1 MTHEQA
7 APVREADDVAERFVV
22 DMAAA
27 DPIMA
32 TFCGIAGHEDQLPDL
47 TPDGYAARDDLLR
60 RARDEMTRATPSDER
75 ERVAQSSFVERA
87 DAMMALTEAHQPQSR
102 INVIDS
108 AVHEIRGAFDLMAT
122 ETPDDWVAI
131 SARLGAVPQALADYR
146 ATLLHEADHGHVSPR
161 RQMLEAAGQI
171 HAWTGRSGS
180 AASSDRPSVFAQQV
194 AHAGDVPASLE
205 SDLARNAV
213 LASTAYA
220 DFATFLEQEL
230 APRGRDKEVVG
241 RDQYARDS
249 RYFLGTEIDLDETYA
264 WGWEELHRI
273 ETEMLEISSKI
284 AGDGASI
291 QDAVTHIESDPERR
305 VDGADNFRGWMQE
318 LADRTV
324 AEMADTHFDI
334 PEPIRR
340 IECRIAPTQD
350 GGIYYTPPSEDFT
363 RPGRMWW
370 SIPDGVT
377 TFHPWREVTTVYH
390 EGVPGHHLQCA
401 QTAYRKDVLNRW
413 QRSMCWVSGHGEG
426 WALYAERLMDELGY
440 LEDPADKLGMLDGQG
455 FRAARVVVDIGMHL
469 ELEIPRDNPFGFHP
483 GERWTGELG
492 LEFMRQHAR
501 MDDANIVFEVK
512 RYLGWPA
519 QAPSY
524 KVGERIWLQAR
535 DEVQARQGAAFDLKA
550 FHRAALDLG
559 SLGLDPMREA
569 LARL

>member
-1 MTHEQA
+1 MFRPVTQDSTP

-22 DMAAA
+22 DLAAA

-32 TFCGIAGHEDQLPDL
+32 TFTGIAGHEDALPDL
-47 TPDGYAARDDLLR
+47 TPDGYAAREELLR
-60 RARDEMTRATPSDER
+60 RARTEMQRTAPSDDR
-75 ERVAQSSFVERA
+75 ERVAQRSFIERA
-87 DAMMALTEAHQPQSR
+87 DTALALSEAHQPQSR

-108 AVHEIRGAFDLMAT
+108 AAHGIRGAFDLMAT
-122 ETPDDWVAI
+122 ETADDWAAI
-131 SARLGAVPQALADYR
+131 STRMGAVPRALADYR
-146 ATLLHEADHGHVSPR
+146 ATLLHEADHGHVSPH
-161 RQMLEAAGQI
+161 RQMLQAAVQI
-171 HAWTGRSGS
+171 KGWTGRSGS
-180 AASSDRPSVFAQQV
+180 VGDLFAQQV
-194 AHAGDVPASLE
+194 ARATDVPATLE
-205 SDLARNAV
+205 SDLAKHAV
-213 LASTAYA
+213 EASRAYA
-220 DFATFLEQEL
+220 EFARFLEEEL
-230 APRGRDKEVVG
+230 APRGRDKEAVG
-241 RDQYARDS
+241 REQYARDS

-273 ETEMLEISSKI
+273 ETEMLAISATLAGEGATI
-284 AGDGASI
+284 A
-291 QDAVTHIESDPERR
+291 DAVAVIESDPERR
-305 VDGADNFRGWMQE
+305 IDGAEAFRGWMQD
-318 LADRTV
+318 LADRTL
-324 AEMADTHFDI
+324 ADMADTHFDI
-334 PEPIRR
+334 PEPVRR

-377 TFHPWREVTTVYH
+377 TFYPWREVTTVFH
-390 EGVPGHHLQCA
+390 EGVPGHHLQCG

-413 QRSMCWVSGHGEG
+413 QRSLCWVSGHGEG

-501 MDDANIVFEVK
+501 MDDANIVFEVN

-535 DEVQARQGAAFDLKA
+535 DEVKARQGADFDLKA

>member
-1 MTHEQA
+1 MTLDPTPPPA
-7 APVREADDVAERFVV
+7 READELAEQFVV

-27 DPIMA
+27 DPILA
-32 TFCGIAGHEDQLPDL
+32 TFAGIAGHEDQLPDL
-47 TPDGYAARDDLLR
+47 TPDGYAAREELLR
-60 RARDEMTRATPSDER
+60 RAAAAMQRTSPSDDR
-75 ERVAQSSFVERA
+75 ERVARSSFLERA
-87 DAMMALTEAHQPQSR
+87 ETELALSGAHQPQSR

-108 AVHEIRGAFDLMAT
+108 AVHGIRGVFDLMAT
-122 ETPDDWVAI
+122 ETPDDWAAI
-131 SARLGAVPQALADYR
+131 SARMGAVPQALADYR

-161 RQMLEAAGQI
+161 RQMVEAAGQI
-171 HAWTGRSGS
+171 RGWTGRAGS
-180 AASSDRPSVFAQQV
+180 AGDVFAQQV
-194 AHAGDVPASLE
+194 AQASDVPASLE
-205 SDLARNAV
+205 SDLAKHAV
-213 LASTAYA
+213 EASTAFA
-220 DFATFLEQEL
+220 EFATFLEQEL
-230 APRGRDKEVVG
+230 APRGRDTEAVG
-241 RDQYARDS
+241 REQYARDS

-264 WGWEELHRI
+264 WGWDELHRI
-273 ETEMLEISSKI
+273 ETEMLAISATLAGAGATI
-284 AGDGASI
+284 A
-291 QDAVTHIESDPERR
+291 DAVAVIEGDPARR
-305 VDGADNFRGWMQE
+305 IDGADKFRGWMQD
-318 LADRTV
+318 LADRTL
-324 AEMADTHFDI
+324 ADLADTHFDI

-377 TFHPWREVTTVYH
+377 TFYPWREVTTVYH

-401 QTAYRKDVLNRW
+401 QTAYRTDLLNRW
-413 QRSMCWVSGHGEG
+413 QRSLCWVSGHGEG
-426 WALYAERLMDELGY
+426 WALYAERLMDDLGY

-501 MDDANIVFEVK
+501 MDDANIVFEVN

-535 DEVQARQGAAFDLKA
+535 DEVKARQGAAFDLKA

-569 LARL
+569 LARF